1 MKLTIFAGTYDFYSL
16 NHYTTRLVRSA
27 QKNETPGLWFMRG
40 SKELNLVLETD
51 PEWISSDFK
60 FIVVSYASI

>member
-27 QKNETPGLWFMRG
+27 HKNETPGLWFMRG